1 MKQASSEL
9 DARSVMQASRRASR
23 FDPQDTIL
31 ARRSAQELI
40 DRLAL
45 LEIIPGNILDLGCG
59 AGIEAEIL
67 SHRYPKAHVIGLDI
81 CPACFQQEKST
92 PWAPVVGD
100 AAVLPLSTGV
110 FDLVFVNLVVPWSEP
125 VLLFHEIAR
134 VLRPGGAVVISTLGP
149 DTLKELRG
157 AWNSVDDHP
166 HVHPFVDMHNLG
178 DALLQAGFLE
188 PVVDVEVL
196 SFTYSKLT
204 GLINDLRALGATNAM
219 MHRRRT
225 LTGKFRWQAL
235 IDAYPLL
242 EGDQGR
248 LRATFEVVYAVAWAA
263 GGSDGQPVGVRV
275 DLPR

>member
-1 MKQASSEL
+1 MNQASLEL

-31 ARRSAQELI
+31 ARRSGQELI

-45 LEIIPGNILDLGCG
+45 LEIAPENILDLGCG

-67 SHRYPKAHVIGLDI
+67 SHRYPKAHVIGLDV
-81 CPACFQQEKST
+81 CPVCFQQETST

-100 AAVLPLSTGV
+100 AAALPLRTGAI
-110 FDLVFVNLVVPWSEP
+110 DLIFANLVVPWCDP
-125 VLLFHEIAR
+125 GLLFHEIAR
-134 VLRPGGAVVISTLGP
+134 VLRPGGALVISTLGP
-149 DTLKELRG
+149 DTLKELRA
-157 AWNSVDDHP
+157 AWDSVDDHP
-166 HVHPFVDMHNLG
+166 HVHPSADMHNLG
-178 DALLQAGFLE
+178 DALLKAGFLE
-188 PVVDVEVL
+188 PVVDVEML

-204 GLINDLRALGATNAM
+204 GLIGDLRALGATNAM
-219 MHRRRT
+219 ARRRRT
-225 LTGKFRWQAL
+225 LTGRFRWQAL
-235 IDAYPLL
+235 IDTYPLL

-263 GGSDGQPVGVRV
+263 DVSDRQLAGVRV